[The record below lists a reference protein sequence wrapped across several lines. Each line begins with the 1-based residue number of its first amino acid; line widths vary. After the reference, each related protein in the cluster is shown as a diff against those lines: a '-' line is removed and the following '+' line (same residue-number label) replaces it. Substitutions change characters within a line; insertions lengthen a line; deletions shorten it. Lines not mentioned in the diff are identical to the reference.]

1 MNWIENES
9 LIRML
14 AFAGVFLA
22 MALLEFAL
30 PRKERVQSR
39 VPRWVT
45 NFGLVIIDSIV
56 LRLLFPVLAVGVAI
70 WASSKN
76 YGLFS
81 YLDWPFWLEVTLT
94 VIILD
99 FAIYWQHVAAHK
111 VPVFWLVHRV
121 HHADRDL
128 DASSGLRFHPIEIVL
143 SLLFK
148 FLVIILLGAPAL
160 GVFLFE
166 ILLNGC
172 AMFNHANLKIP
183 SSVDRVLRLAIVT
196 PDMHRVHHSIL
207 RREADT
213 NYGFNLS
220 FWDRLF
226 GSYTEQPEGGHDGMT
241 IGLSDQ
247 QTDKPSRLDWCLT
260 FPFQRKKPADE
271 K

>member
-1 MNWIENES
+1 MLWMENEG
-9 LIRML
+9 LIRIL

-22 MALLEFAL
+22 MASLEFVL
-30 PRKERVQSR
+30 PRKERVQPR
-39 VPRWVT
+39 VTRWIT
-45 NFGLVIIDSIV
+45 NFGLVIIDSLV
-56 LRLLFPVLAVGVAI
+56 LRALFPVLAVGVAI
-70 WASSKN
+70 WAESKS
-76 YGLFS
+76 YGLFA
-81 YLDWPFWLEVTLT
+81 YLNWPYWLEVILT
-94 VIILD
+94 VIALD

-111 VPVFWLVHRV
+111 IPVFWLVHRV

-143 SLLFK
+143 SMLFK

-183 SSVDRVLRLAIVT
+183 AAADRALRWVIVT

-220 FWDRLF
+220 IWDRMF
-226 GSYTEQPEGGHDGMT
+226 RSYTEQPEGGHDGMT
-241 IGLSDQ
+241 LGLSDQ
-247 QTDKPSRLDWCLT
+247 QTEKPSRLSWCLI

-271 K
+271 L